1 MFVRFLCLTLLSLG
15 LTKLSAQQK
24 NYFNTPDKNGQDR
37 TFFGGFVIGMNPT
50 QIDGD
55 NFSGYHKFGLN
66 TGLISFVKMSPKV
79 VASLELLFSQKGAR
93 NVELYNSPAVGSVPI
108 IYTAKLNYVEIPV
121 MLHYQVQE
129 RIQLGLG
136 LSYSRLISDKEE
148 MDSYTSSGISNLQ
161 NTFRQSD
168 FNYLIGIKYQL
179 YHNFFAAA
187 RYQYSIV
194 SIRDADKIPVLF
206 GTAAQFNNLFALQI
220 ITLF

>member
-1 MFVRFLCLTLLSLG
+1 MFIRFLYLTLLFLIPTR
-15 LTKLSAQQK
+15 LWAQQK
-24 NYFNTPDKNGQDR
+24 SYFNTPDKNGRDR

-50 QIDGD
+50 QVDGD

-66 TGLISFVKMSPKV
+66 TGLISFVKMSPTV
-79 VASLELLFSQKGAR
+79 VASLELLFSQKGAK
-93 NVELYNSPAVGSVPI
+93 NVEMYHAPAVGSVPI

-121 MLHYQVQE
+121 MLHYQAQE

-136 LSYSRLISDKEE
+136 VSYARLISDKEE
-148 MDSYTSSGISNLQ
+148 MDSYTSSGSSNLQ

-187 RYQYSIV
+187 RYQYSIF
-194 SIRDADKIPVLF
+194 SIRDADKIPIQF
-206 GTAAQFNNLFALQI
+206 GTTAQFNNLFALQI